1 MKAIYLSSVDLYF
14 LFVNV
19 NLKATHERMNL
30 ILPRLDMFIIGSVPW
45 FLDSTVL
52 IMPFTKDI
60 FVEQLK
66 CGNDIYCSL
75 YVPKMAATKLPV
87 LCTLAM

>member
-1 MKAIYLSSVDLYF
+1 M
-14 LFVNV
+14 NV
-19 NLKATHERMNL
+19 NLKAIYERMNL

-60 FVEQLK
+60 F
-66 CGNDIYCSL
+66 C
-75 YVPKMAATKLPV
+75 
-87 LCTLAM
+87 